1 VRFGERLSFER
12 VVDSTAETCQV
23 PPLLIQPLV
32 ENAVKHGVADRVE
45 GGMVRIEAHRIDDR
59 LEVSVENPRD
69 PDAPPRRGA
78 GLGLENVNRRLNAL
92 DPRRT
97 RLDIF
102 RAPERFRVVL
112 TLPAI
117 EEGADGR

>member
-1 VRFGERLSFER
+1 
-12 VVDSTAETCQV
+12 
-23 PPLLIQPLV
+23 
-32 ENAVKHGVADRVE
+32 VKHGVADRVE

-59 LEVSVENPRD
+59 LEVAVENPRD
-69 PDAPPRRGA
+69 PEAPPRRGA

-97 RLDIF
+97 RLDVF
-102 RAPERFRVVL
+102 RAPESFRVVL